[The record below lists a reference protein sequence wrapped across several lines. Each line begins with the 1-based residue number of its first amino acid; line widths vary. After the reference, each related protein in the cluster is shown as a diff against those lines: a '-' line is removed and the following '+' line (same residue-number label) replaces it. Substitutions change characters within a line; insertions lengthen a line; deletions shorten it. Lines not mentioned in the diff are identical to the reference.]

1 VIEHIRRQAR
11 VIAVTSGKGG
21 VGKTNISVNLAAALA
36 GMGKRTLLVD
46 CDTGLANASIL
57 AGVDSSWT
65 LADLLGRHCG
75 MEEVLQ
81 AGPAGMMLLPG
92 HSGLGVGSRLGASE
106 RRRLADSFR
115 PYAGAVDYVLVDT
128 GSGIARETLDN
139 VAASD
144 RVILAL
150 SEEPT
155 AFMDAYATAKALVTA
170 HGCTEISVIANRVHD
185 DSAGRA
191 LFSRF
196 EAVIHRFLAVTLRY
210 CGSLPEDGHVREAVF
225 RKRPWVEA
233 FPGARASIAIRR
245 IARNIVSE
253 ELPPLAGGTRFFGME
268 AAYGA

>member
-1 VIEHIRRQAR
+1 MTDPASRHAR

-36 GMGKRTLLVD
+36 GAGKRTLLVD
-46 CDTGLANASIL
+46 CDAGLANANIL
-57 AGVDSSWT
+57 AGVTSNWT

-81 AGPAGMMLLPG
+81 AGPGGMMLLPG
-92 HSGLGVGSRLGASE
+92 HSGLGIGSRLGPSE
-106 RRRLADSFR
+106 RRRLADSVR
-115 PYAGAVDYVLVDT
+115 PYAGALDYVVVDT
-128 GSGIARETLDN
+128 GSGIAAETLDI

-155 AFMDAYATAKALVTA
+155 AFMDAYAAVKALATA
-170 HGCTEISVIANRVHD
+170 YGCLEVSIIANRVQD
-185 DSAGRA
+185 ESAGKA

-196 EAVIHRFLAVTLRY
+196 EAVIARFLSVTLRY
-210 CGSLPEDGHVREAVF
+210 CGALPEDGHVREAVF

-245 IARNIVSE
+245 IARNIISE
-253 ELPPLAGGTRFFGME
+253 ELPPLSGGCRFFGME
-268 AAYGA
+268 AAHGA